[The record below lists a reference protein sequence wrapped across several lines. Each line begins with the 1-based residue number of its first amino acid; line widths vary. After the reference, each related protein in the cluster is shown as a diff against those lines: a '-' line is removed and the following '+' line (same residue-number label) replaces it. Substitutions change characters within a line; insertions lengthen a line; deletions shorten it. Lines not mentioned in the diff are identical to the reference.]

1 MFTKHLLNVQA
12 KKIVKSNKSI
22 LRKNFFDQIPFFAIS
37 KMAKNQFLNCLK
49 LPEMQFHEKKKI
61 DLFNFTSFF
70 CLDFFKNILARC
82 GARGRSKAK
91 EAAARQKEVVG
102 VVPAFAAAPFSP
114 SAAKKKRR
122 WRETVKVSPLLCI
135 FCHELD
141 GRGALLLCFPLA
153 LKLDESQML
162 FSCHGMPLP

>member
-1 MFTKHLLNVQA
+1 MPGL
-12 KKIVKSNKSI
+12 
-22 LRKNFFDQIPFFAIS
+22 
-37 KMAKNQFLNCLK
+37 
-49 LPEMQFHEKKKI
+49 
-61 DLFNFTSFF
+61 
-70 CLDFFKNILARC
+70 FKNILARC

-114 SAAKKKRR
+114 SAAKKTAV
-122 WRETVKVSPLLCI
+122 ETVKVSPLLCI

-162 FSCHGMPLP
+162 FSCHGMPP